1 MEGLD
6 RHTLQ
11 ELLASILL
19 EEGLMHDRAS
29 KVVDHEVDD
38 RLNLIFSVTG
48 IVR

>member
-1 MEGLD
+1 MEELD
-6 RHTLQ
+6 KHTLQ
-11 ELLASILL
+11 KLLASILL